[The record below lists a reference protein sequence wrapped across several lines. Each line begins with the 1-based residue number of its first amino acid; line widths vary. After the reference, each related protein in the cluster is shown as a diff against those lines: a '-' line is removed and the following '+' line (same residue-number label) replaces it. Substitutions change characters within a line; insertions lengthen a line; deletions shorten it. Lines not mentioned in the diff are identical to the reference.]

1 MSQIN
6 VTTIRSRTGGPPALD
21 KGVVVTGIVTA
32 TTGNITGNLTVGGE
46 LSYEDVTNV
55 DSVGIVT
62 AGKGFRATTGG
73 LIVTAGVAT
82 ATDGIELGASGVGG
96 TITAAGYGTLE
107 GGLNVSGVSTFSADI
122 NASAGLDVDGHTELD
137 DVNIAGVTTFVG
149 LTTVTNAD
157 AFHAK
162 QLNISG
168 ITTVSQGVNL
178 DGYKVEEGSYD
189 SDALN
194 GEFDFELENGH
205 IQTHTG
211 STAGTFFPDFRV
223 SSSQSLSSVMD
234 VGDVVSCTLFV
245 AASNTAHY
253 CTTGIKIDDSTS
265 NLTIEWIGSAAPT
278 AGKGAGFDV
287 YAFTIQK
294 TAATPAYLIIVNA
307 TDAG

>member
-6 VTTIRSRTGGPPALD
+6 VTTIRNRTGGPPELD

-32 TTGNITGNLTVGGE
+32 TTGDITGNLTVGG
-46 LSYEDVTNV
+46 SVTYEDVTNV
-55 DSVGIVT
+55 DAVGVVT

-73 LIVTAGVAT
+73 LIVTAGV
-82 ATDGIELGASGVGG
+82 
-96 TITAAGYGTLE
+96 
-107 GGLNVSGVSTFSADI
+107 STFSANIDA
-122 NASAGLDVDGHTELD
+122 NAGLDVDGHTELD
-137 DVNIAGVTTFVG
+137 DVNIAGVSTFVG

-223 SSSQSLSSVMD
+223 SSSQSLNSVMD

>member
-6 VTTIRSRTGGPPALD
+6 VTTIRNRTGGPPELD

-55 DSVGIVT
+55 DSVGVVT

-73 LIVTAGVAT
+73 LIVTAGV
-82 ATDGIELGASGVGG
+82 
-96 TITAAGYGTLE
+96 
-107 GGLNVSGVSTFSADI
+107 STFSANIDA
-122 NASAGLDVDGHTELD
+122 NAGLDVDGHTELD
-137 DVNIAGVTTFVG
+137 DVNIAGVSTFVG

-223 SSSQSLSSVMD
+223 SSSQSLNSVMD

-287 YAFTIQK
+287 YSFTIQK